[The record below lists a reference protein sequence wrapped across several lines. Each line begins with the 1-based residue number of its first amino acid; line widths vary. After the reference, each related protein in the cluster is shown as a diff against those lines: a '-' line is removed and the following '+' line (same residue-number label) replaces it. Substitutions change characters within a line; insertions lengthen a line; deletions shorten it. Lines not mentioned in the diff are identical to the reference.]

1 MPSESDTPVTPPSPP
16 GSPRRARRVAIALA
30 AVALVMAAG
39 GAISFKRFVTHTR
52 SDPGFPYR
60 DRATFEKLL
69 KRARDAEQR
78 GDRASAITTY
88 RFIVAVGARGDSTL
102 EPYTAAARAGLE
114 RVGETAP

>member
-1 MPSESDTPVTPPSPP
+1 MPSEPDTPLTAPSPP
-16 GSPRRARRVAIALA
+16 GSPRRARRVALALT

-39 GAISFKRFVTHTR
+39 GAISFRRFVTHTR

-69 KRARDAEQR
+69 KRARDAELH

-88 RFIVAVGARGDSTL
+88 RFIVAVGAQEDSTL
-102 EPYTAAARAGLE
+102 EPYAEAARAGLK
-114 RVGETAP
+114 RLGETAP